1 MFKKSFNKMIVVVMV
16 LCLAMVFVG
25 CGKNEVSQYE
35 KIKKSGKIVLG
46 TSADYPPYE
55 FHKEVD
61 GKDQIVGFD
70 IEIAKSIAE
79 DMGVELEIKDM
90 DFGGLLAAL
99 NTGTVDFVVAGMTP
113 TDERKE
119 KVDFSE
125 IYYNATQAVVV
136 KAENKDKVKSM
147 DDLKGKIVGVQM
159 GSVQEGIA
167 KDQIKDAQIKSLSR
181 VPDLMLELKND
192 KVDALIVELPV
203 AKAYIDKN
211 ADISLSGITVKD
223 ETAGSAIAI
232 KKGNQEL
239 TDQINK
245 TLDKLIKENKIENF
259 VVKATDMIE

>member
-1 MFKKSFNKMIVVVMV
+1 MFKKSVNKMIVVVMV
-16 LCLAMVFVG
+16 LCLGMVFSG
-25 CGKNEVSQYE
+25 CGKSEVSQYE
-35 KIKKSGKIVLG
+35 KIKESGKIVLG

-70 IEIAKSIAE
+70 IEIAKAIAE

-136 KAENKDKVKSM
+136 KTENKDKIKSM
-147 DDLKGKIVGVQM
+147 DDLKGKTIGVQM
-159 GSVQEGIA
+159 ASVQEEIA
-167 KDQIKDAQIKSLSR
+167 KDQVKDAQIKSLSK
-181 VPDLMLELKND
+181 VPDLMMELKND

-211 ADISLSGITVKD
+211 TDLSLSGITVKD
-223 ETAGSAIAI
+223 ETGGSAIAI
-232 KKGNQEL
+232 KKGSQEL

-245 TLDKLIKENKIENF
+245 TLDKLVKENKIEEF
-259 VVKATDMIE
+259 VVEATDMIE